1 MAHGTIEFFTS
12 SSPFS
17 FPGWTYQQPG
27 GTRGNKD
34 YANELGADGDE
45 IANGTNN
52 PKTEGSWTFLLA
64 DSVEVGED
72 LPIPNVGQISSSG
85 GWHLDSI
92 QIGWDR
98 AQLRPKLTANAHK
111 HDAGTAHGAT
121 GGHDCREYA
130 ASVTIKA
137 VAFGVPADLGG
148 VKLADGAVVDWRDA
162 TYTLECSHVDE
173 LGRSGNELAGDNYDG
188 VETIS
193 ANLTGNWTDDD
204 LTVTSGW
211 TRTGDGVTPSN
222 TGATTGNVNYIHH
235 VAHYVAQ
242 SNG

>member
-1 MAHGTIEFFTS
+1 MANGTIEFFTS

-17 FPGWTYQQPG
+17 FTGWTYQQPG
-27 GTRGNKD
+27 GTRGGKD

-45 IANGTNN
+45 IANATHN
-52 PKTEGSWTFLLA
+52 PRTEGLWTFLLA
-64 DSVEVGED
+64 STVATGSD
-72 LPIPNVGQISSSG
+72 LPIPNVGQISPSG
-85 GWHLDSI
+85 GWHLDRI

-98 AQLRPKLTANAHK
+98 GQMRPKMTVSAHK

-121 GGHDCREYA
+121 GAHQCREYA
-130 ASVTIKA
+130 ASVAIKA

-148 VKLADGAVVDWRDA
+148 VKLAQGAVVDWRDA
-162 TYTLECSHVDE
+162 TYTLECNHEDE
-173 LGRSGNELAGDNYDG
+173 LGRDGNELAGDNYDG

-193 ANLTGNWTDDD
+193 ANLTGAWTDDD

-222 TGATTGNVNYIHH
+222 TGATTGNINYVHH
-235 VAHYVAQ
+235 VPHVVPA
-242 SNG
+242 ST